1 MSLFEPATRERI
13 ERMTSYFVRHGIP
26 DHDQAIHQALVA
38 IGGAVR
44 QQASIL
50 AFGDTFYLLGA
61 GLVIALFAT
70 LLLKKPDHFSA
81 GGAH

>member
-1 MSLFEPATRERI
+1 VSLFEPATRDRI
-13 ERMTSYFVRHGIP
+13 ERMADYFVRHGIP
-26 DHDQAIHQALVA
+26 DHDLAVRQTLVA

-61 GLVIALFAT
+61 GLVIALAAT
-70 LLLKKPDHFSA
+70 LLLKKPDQLA
-81 GGAH
+81 GGGAH